1 MMVTRSEILDHLA
14 RAGFH
19 LAPLGDRGSA
29 PAEEFLVDGGPQT
42 VGVVG
47 SVTSPFCSACDRV
60 RLTADGHWR
69 NCLFAHGEAD
79 LRTLLRE
86 GARDEELAEAMR
98 GEVLGKQRAHGID
111 EPAFRQPERPMS
123 AIGG

>member
-1 MMVTRSEILDHLA
+1 MMVTRAEILDHLA
-14 RAGFH
+14 RAGFR
-19 LAPLGDRGSA
+19 LAPVGDRGSA
-29 PAEEFLVDGGPQT
+29 PAEEFVIDGGPAT

-47 SVTSPFCSACDRV
+47 SVTSPFCAACDRV

-79 LRTLLRE
+79 LRPLLRA
-86 GARDEELAEAMR
+86 GATDEELAEAMR
-98 GEVLGKQRAHGID
+98 GEVMRKQRAHGID